1 MQPCD
6 EVRALSHDEIVPQGQ
21 PRRLVLMSAMLT
33 TRLHVDL
40 QRVSSAICSLG

>member
-6 EVRALSHDEIVPQGQ
+6 EVGTHDTRVPHI
-21 PRRLVLMSAMLT
+21 RSRTLVGMSAELT